1 MRTET
6 TLAPTNLH
14 IDDAPTGLA
23 FPNPSRG
30 LLKAIAADN
39 SPSCAEEAPR
49 VLAPSSFSTGLLPN
63 ATISIVVE
71 FHAKTC
77 VSKAPIENG
86 AVDFSLN
93 SEYFEEQPSEQPFD
107 QNKMATDL
115 TASHLIDFIVLLA
128 PRVGLEPTTCG

>member
-1 MRTET
+1 VEIQTDP
-6 TLAPTNLH
+6 LP
-14 IDDAPTGLA
+14 
-23 FPNPSRG
+23 
-30 LLKAIAADN
+30 DN

-63 ATISIVVE
+63 ATISIIVE

-107 QNKMATDL
+107 QNKNGSRFDHI
-115 TASHLIDFIVLLA
+115 ASY
-128 PRVGLEPTTCG
+128 